1 MARTDYSYIGSG
13 RILARRRNTAE
24 AFREIGNCSALTL
37 GVETETKS
45 LRDFRSPGGG
55 TYNQVDRITAVT
67 LAMTAHDL
75 SPENLALALY
85 GTTEA
90 VAGGTV
96 TAEQAVAYKGG
107 YVVLEGNPS
116 AVASVVAVGGGGAT
130 YVAGT
135 DYILQ
140 HGALFIPAG
149 SGIEAPASPST
160 PNIAVT
166 YTDRKGDVVQALAA
180 AAAELELVFLGLNE
194 ADSGS
199 LVTVRAWRSK
209 FGPASSVPLIGDD
222 YASLEMTG
230 ALLADG
236 SKTAG
241 QSQYFETFVEDTT
254 I

>member
-13 RILARRRNTAE
+13 RILARRRGSAE
-24 AFREIGNCSALTL
+24 AYRELGNCSALTL

-55 TYNQVDRITAVT
+55 TYNQVDRITSVT
-67 LAMTAHDL
+67 LSVTAHDL
-75 SPENLALALY
+75 SPENIALALY

-96 TAEQAVAYKGG
+96 TEEAAVAYKGG

-116 AVASVVAVGGGGAT
+116 AVATIEPAGGGTA

-140 HGALFIPAG
+140 HGAIFIPAT
-149 SGIEAPASPST
+149 SAIVAPTTPTT
-160 PNIAVT
+160 PNIDVT
-166 YTDRKGDVVQALAA
+166 YTDKKGDMVQALAA

-199 LVTVRAWRSK
+199 AVTVRAWRAK
-209 FGPASSVPLIGDD
+209 FGPASSIPLIGDD
-222 YASLEMTG
+222 YAALEMSG
-230 ALLADG
+230 ALLADA
-236 SKTAG
+236 SKTG
-241 QSQYFETFVEDTT
+241 GESQYFQTFIEDATA
-254 I
+254 

>member
-13 RILARRRNTAE
+13 RILARKRGSAE
-24 AFREIGNCSALTL
+24 AYREIGNCSALTL

-90 VAGGTV
+90 VAGGAV
-96 TAEQAVAYKGG
+96 SSEQAVAYKGG

-116 AVASVVAVGGGGAT
+116 AVSSITPAGGGTAYT
-130 YVAGT
+130 AGT
-135 DYILQ
+135 DYVLQ
-140 HGALFIPAG
+140 HGAIYIPPG
-149 SGIEAPASPST
+149 STIVAPSSPTT

-166 YTDRKGDVVQALAA
+166 YTDRKGNLVQALAA

-199 LVTVRAWRSK
+199 HVTVRAWRAK

-230 ALLADG
+230 ALLADA
-236 SKTAG
+236 SKVG
-241 QSQYFETFVEDTT
+241 GESQYFQTFVEDTT
-254 I
+254 A

>member
-13 RILARRRNTAE
+13 RILARKRGSAE
-24 AFREIGNCSALTL
+24 AYREIGNCSALTL

-90 VAGGTV
+90 VAGGTI
-96 TAEQAVAYKGG
+96 TSEQAVAYKGG

-116 AVASVVAVGGGGAT
+116 AVASVSPVPSGTA

-140 HGALFIPAG
+140 PGAIYIPPGSSIPA
-149 SGIEAPASPST
+149 PTTPTT

-166 YTDRKGDVVQALAA
+166 YTDRKGNVVQALAA

-199 LVTVRAWRSK
+199 HVTVRAWRAK
-209 FGPASSVPLIGDD
+209 FGPASSIPLIGDD

-230 ALLADG
+230 ALLADA
-236 SKTAG
+236 SKVG
-241 QSQYFETFVEDTT
+241 GESQYFQTFVEDTT
-254 I
+254 V

>member
-13 RILARRRNTAE
+13 RILARKRGSAE
-24 AFREIGNCSALTL
+24 AYREIGNCSALTL

-90 VAGGTV
+90 VPGGAV

-107 YVVLEGNPS
+107 YLILDGNPS
-116 AVASVVAVGGGGAT
+116 AVTTITPTGGGTA

-140 HGALFIPAG
+140 HGAIYIPPG
-149 SGIEAPASPST
+149 SGIPAPST
-160 PNIAVT
+160 PTTPNVAVT
-166 YTDRKGDVVQALAA
+166 YTERKGNIVQALAA

-199 LVTVRAWRSK
+199 VVTVRAWRAK
-209 FGPASSVPLIGDD
+209 FGPASSIPLIGDD
-222 YASLEMTG
+222 YASLEMSG
-230 ALLADG
+230 ALLADA
-236 SKTAG
+236 SKVG
-241 QSQYFETFVEDTT
+241 GESQYFQTFVEDTT
-254 I
+254 T

>member
-13 RILARRRNTAE
+13 RILARKRGSAE
-24 AFREIGNCSALTL
+24 AYREIGNCSALTL

-90 VAGGTV
+90 AAGGTV
-96 TAEQAVAYKGG
+96 TDESAIAYKGG
-107 YVVLEGNPS
+107 YVILEGNPS
-116 AVASVVAVGGGGAT
+116 AVASIEPAGGGSP

-135 DYILQ
+135 DYVLQ
-140 HGALFIPAG
+140 HGAIFIPAA
-149 SGIEAPASPST
+149 SAIPAPST
-160 PNIAVT
+160 PTTPNVLVT
-166 YTDRKGDVVQALAA
+166 YTDRKGNVVQALAA

-199 LVTVRAWRSK
+199 HVTVRAWRAK
-209 FGPASSVPLIGDD
+209 FGPASSIPLIGDD

-230 ALLADG
+230 ALLADA
-236 SKTAG
+236 SKIG
-241 QSQYFETFVEDTT
+241 GESQYFQTFVEDTT
-254 I
+254 V

>member
-13 RILARRRNTAE
+13 RILARRRGSAE
-24 AFREIGNCSALTL
+24 AYRELGNCSALTL

-67 LAMTAHDL
+67 LSVTAHDL
-75 SPENLALALY
+75 SPQNIALALY

-90 VAGGTV
+90 VAGGTI
-96 TAEQAVAYKGG
+96 TSEQAVAYKGG

-116 AVASVVAVGGGGAT
+116 AVAAIEPAGGGTA

-140 HGALFIPAG
+140 HGAIFIPAA
-149 SGIEAPASPST
+149 SAIPAPTTPTT
-160 PNIAVT
+160 PNIEVT
-166 YTDRKGDVVQALAA
+166 YTDKKGDMVQALAS

-199 LVTVRAWRSK
+199 AVTVRAWRAK
-209 FGPASSVPLIGDD
+209 FGPASSIPLIGDD
-222 YASLEMTG
+222 YAALEMSG
-230 ALLADG
+230 ALLADA
-236 SKTAG
+236 SKTG
-241 QSQYFETFVEDTT
+241 GESQYFQTFIEDTT
-254 I
+254 A

>member
-13 RILARRRNTAE
+13 RILARRRGSAE
-24 AFREIGNCSALTL
+24 AYRELGNCSALTL

-67 LAMTAHDL
+67 LSVTAHDL
-75 SPENLALALY
+75 SPQNIALALY

-90 VAGGTV
+90 VTGGTV
-96 TAEQAVAYKGG
+96 TEEAAVAYKGG

-116 AVASVVAVGGGGAT
+116 AVAAIEPAGGGAA

-140 HGALFIPAG
+140 HGAIFIPAT
-149 SGIEAPASPST
+149 SAIVAPTTPTT
-160 PNIAVT
+160 PNIEVT
-166 YTDRKGDVVQALAA
+166 YTDKKGDMVQALAA

-199 LVTVRAWRSK
+199 AVTVRAWRAK
-209 FGPASSVPLIGDD
+209 FGPASSIPLIGDD
-222 YASLEMTG
+222 YAALEMSG
-230 ALLADG
+230 ALLADA
-236 SKTAG
+236 SKTG
-241 QSQYFETFVEDTT
+241 GESQYFQTFIEDATA
-254 I
+254 

>member
-13 RILARRRNTAE
+13 RIMARKRGSAE
-24 AFREIGNCSALTL
+24 PYRELGNCSALTL

-45 LRDFRSPGGG
+45 LRDFRAPGGG

-67 LAMTAHDL
+67 LAVTAHDL
-75 SPENLALALY
+75 SPQNIALALY

-90 VAGGTV
+90 VLGGEV
-96 TAEQAVAYKGG
+96 TSEAAVAYKGG
-107 YVVLEGNPS
+107 YVILEGNPS
-116 AVASVVAVGGGGAT
+116 AVASIEAVGGGAA

-140 HGALFIPAG
+140 HGAIYIPPSSA
-149 SGIEAPASPST
+149 IVAPTNPTT
-160 PNIAVT
+160 PNIEVT
-166 YTDRKGDVVQALAA
+166 YTDKKGDMVQALTA

-199 LVTVRAWRSK
+199 AVTVRAWRAK
-209 FGPASSVPLIGDD
+209 FGPTQSIPLIGDD
-222 YASLEMTG
+222 YAALEMTG

-236 SKTAG
+236 SKTG
-241 QSQYFETFVEDTT
+241 GESQYFQTFVEDTT
-254 I
+254 V

>member
-13 RILARRRNTAE
+13 RILARKRGSAE
-24 AFREIGNCSALTL
+24 AYREIGNCSALTL

-96 TAEQAVAYKGG
+96 TSEQAVAYKGG
-107 YVVLEGNPS
+107 YVVLDGNPS
-116 AVASVVAVGGGGAT
+116 AVASISPLPSGTA

-135 DYILQ
+135 DYVLQ
-140 HGALFIPAG
+140 HGAIYIPPGSSIPA
-149 SGIEAPASPST
+149 PATPTT
-160 PNIAVT
+160 PNVAVT
-166 YTDRKGDVVQALAA
+166 YTDRKGNVVQALAA

-199 LVTVRAWRSK
+199 MVTVRAWRAK
-209 FGPASSVPLIGDD
+209 FGPASSIPLIGDD

-230 ALLADG
+230 ALLADA
-236 SKTAG
+236 SKVG
-241 QSQYFETFVEDTT
+241 GESQYFQAFVEDTT
-254 I
+254 A